1 MVFAVKPVNLLV
13 KFPAP
18 GPSLVILFAVVGF
31 FDVLQHTPRS
41 VTVEP
46 PSLVIMPP
54 PVAAFWDKLVIL
66 TVITVG
72 TSSFLHEV
80 NIIDKTNMATKQIE

>member
-13 KFPAP
+13 KLPAP
-18 GPSLVILFAVVGF
+18 GPSVVILFAVVGF
-31 FDVLQHTPRS
+31 FDVLQHTPRA

-46 PSLVIMPP
+46 PSLVILPP

-72 TSSFLHEV
+72 TSSFMHVV
-80 NIIDKTNMATKQIE
+80 NTIVETNMAIKQIE